1 MTTLPTYYYQI
12 GLSVIV
18 LLLFFTGKYFVKRI
32 IMNRASKYK
41 FDVRRIFYIVGI
53 FNFCLGVIIVTLLS
67 LIWDMSFKG
76 LSIYFASIFTVI
88 GVAFFAQWSIL
99 SNITASVLLFF
110 NFSYKVGNK
119 IKIMDGDNSVTG
131 EVANV
136 TLFTFQ
142 IKNESGELVNYP
154 YNLFIQKPIIKLSN

>member
-1 MTTLPTYYYQI
+1 
-12 GLSVIV
+12 
-18 LLLFFTGKYFVKRI
+18 
-32 IMNRASKYK
+32 
-41 FDVRRIFYIVGI
+41 
-53 FNFCLGVIIVTLLS
+53 
-67 LIWDMSFKG
+67 MSFKG
-76 LSIYFASIFTVI
+76 LSISFASIFTVI

-154 YNLFIQKPIIKLSN
+154 NNLFI